1 MKIDQNWLER
11 VINDIESDHG
21 KAAYTEV
28 TLAEKCELTE
38 SKLRKD
44 RQFGRGFPYVT
55 LGKRSVRYLR
65 QDVIKHLLE
74 HRTQTAE

>member
-1 MKIDQNWLER
+1 MKIDQKWLER
-11 VINDIESDHG
+11 VIKDIESDHG
-21 KAAYTEV
+21 KAAYTEE

-55 LGKRSVRYLR
+55 LGRRSVRYLR
-65 QDVIKHLLE
+65 QDVLRHLLE
-74 HRTQTAE
+74 RRTQTTD